1 MIRNPV
7 RSFVLLA
14 AAVLIAALPAAAQ
27 VPGLTLPPSGNNQY
41 SSVTQGI
48 GVVKV
53 TIAYNSP
60 HVHSPQG
67 EDRHG
72 KIWGTLVPYG
82 MANLGFG
89 TCGDQCP
96 WRGGANENT
105 VFTTSHDVQVQ
116 GKFLPAGSYGVHFIP
131 GKDEWTIAFSKN
143 STSWGSFFYDAKED
157 ALRVQAKPEKSD
169 YHEWLTYE
177 FTEREP
183 AKATAALKWEDL
195 QIPFTITVEH
205 PEDLYMESLRRELRT
220 SPGFNYQNWDAA
232 AQYTLTSK
240 THLDEGL
247 RWAEAAAHQPGI
259 GQENF
264 TTLST
269 LAQLQEANGKLDDA
283 KKSMEKALADPSAGP
298 IQLHQYGRQLLA
310 QKKSE
315 EAMKVFEL
323 NAKRYPNVWPV
334 HVGLARGHA
343 ALGHAKE
350 ALAEA
355 RLAVKQAPDEVN
367 RKSLEGMVK
376 QLEEGK
382 TGVN

>member
-1 MIRNPV
+1 MTRNLT

-14 AAVLIAALPAAAQ
+14 AVVLLAAAPAAAQ
-27 VPGLTLPPSGNNQY
+27 FPGLTLPPSGNNQY

-53 TIAYNSP
+53 TITYNSP
-60 HVHSPQG
+60 HVHSPTG

-72 KIWGTLVPYG
+72 KIWGGLVPYG

-105 VFTTSHDVQVQ
+105 VFTTDHDVLVQ
-116 GKFLPAGSYGVHFIP
+116 GKPLPAGSYGVHFIP
-131 GKDEWTIAFSKN
+131 GQEEWTIVFSKN
-143 STSWGSFFYDAKED
+143 HTSWGSFFYDVKED

-169 YHEWLTYE
+169 YHEWLSYE
-177 FTEREP
+177 FTERTP

-195 QIPFTITVEH
+195 QLPFTIVVEH
-205 PEDLYMESLRRELRT
+205 PEDLYVENIRRELRNST
-220 SPGFNYQNWDAA
+220 GFNPQNWDAA
-232 AQYTLTSK
+232 AMYTVQSK

-247 RWAEAAAHQPGI
+247 RWAEVAAHGPGI

-264 TTLST
+264 NTLST
-269 LAQLQEANGKLDDA
+269 LAQLQEANGKAEEA
-283 KKSMEKALADPSAGP
+283 KKTMDKALADPSAGP
-298 IQLHQYGRQLLA
+298 IQIHLYGRQLLA
-310 QKKSE
+310 QKKNE

-343 ALGHAKE
+343 ALGHTKE

-355 RLAVKQAPDEVN
+355 KLAVKQAPDDGN
-367 RKSLEGMVK
+367 RKSIEAMIQKLEAGNSA
-376 QLEEGK
+376 
-382 TGVN
+382 VN

>member
-1 MIRNPV
+1 MTRNLI

-14 AAVLIAALPAAAQ
+14 AAVLLATVPAAAQ
-27 VPGLTLPPSGNNQY
+27 FGGLTLPPSGNNQY

-48 GVVKV
+48 GLVKV
-53 TIAYNSP
+53 TITYNSP
-60 HVHSPQG
+60 HVHSPTG

-72 KIWGTLVPYG
+72 KIWGGLVPYG

-105 VFTTSHDVQVQ
+105 VFTTDHDVLVQ
-116 GKFLPAGSYGVHFIP
+116 GKPLPAGSYGVHFIP
-131 GKDEWTIAFSKN
+131 GQEEWTIIFSKN
-143 STSWGSFFYDAKED
+143 HTSWGSFFYDAKED

-169 YHEWLTYE
+169 YHEWLSYE
-177 FTEREP
+177 FTERTP

-195 QIPFTITVEH
+195 QLPFTIVVER
-205 PEDLYMESLRRELRT
+205 PEDLYVENIRRELRT
-220 SPGFNYQNWDAA
+220 SPGFNPENWDAA
-232 AQYTLTSK
+232 AQYTVQSK
-240 THLDEGL
+240 AHLDVGL
-247 RWAEAAAHQPGI
+247 RWAEVAAHGPGI

-264 TTLST
+264 NTLST
-269 LAQLQEANGKLDDA
+269 LSQLQDANGKAEDA
-283 KKSMEKALADPSAGP
+283 KKTMEKALADPSAGP
-298 IQLHQYGRQLLA
+298 IQIHLYGRQLLA
-310 QKKSE
+310 QKKND

-343 ALGHAKE
+343 ALGHTKE

-355 RLAVKQAPDEVN
+355 KLAVKQAPDDGN
-367 RKSLEGMVK
+367 RKSLEAMIQK
-376 QLEEGK
+376 LEAGNSA
-382 TGVN
+382 VN

>member
-1 MIRNPV
+1 MTRNLV
-7 RSFVLLA
+7 RRLVLLA
-14 AAVLIAALPAAAQ
+14 AAALLAALPAAAQ
-27 VPGLTLPPSGNNQY
+27 GGLSLPPSGNNQY

-48 GVVKV
+48 GLVKV
-53 TIAYNSP
+53 TITYNSP

-72 KIWGTLVPYG
+72 KIWGGLVPYG

-105 VFTTSHDVQVQ
+105 VLTTTHDVLVQ
-116 GKFLPAGSYGVHFIP
+116 GKPLPAGSYGVHFIP
-131 GKDEWTIAFSKN
+131 GKEEWTIVFSKN
-143 STSWGSFFYDAKED
+143 NTSWGSFFYDAKED
-157 ALRVQAKPEKSD
+157 ALRVQAKPDKSE
-169 YHEWLTYE
+169 YHEWLSYE
-177 FTEREP
+177 FTERTP

-195 QIPFTITVEH
+195 QVLFTIAVEH
-205 PEDLYMESLRRELRT
+205 PDDLYVENIRRELRT
-220 SPGFNYQNWDAA
+220 TPGFNFQNWDAA
-232 AQYTLTSK
+232 ANYTLQSK
-240 THLDEGL
+240 SHLDEGL
-247 RWAEAAAHQPGI
+247 RWAEAAAHGPGI

-269 LAQLQEANGKLDDA
+269 LAQLQEANGKTEEARKTMDL
-283 KKSMEKALADPSAGP
+283 ALAHPTAGP
-298 IQLHQYGRQLLA
+298 IEIHLYGRQLLA
-310 QKKSE
+310 QKKND

-323 NAKRYPNVWPV
+323 NAKRHPNVWPV

-343 ALGHAKE
+343 ALGQTKE

-355 RLAVKQAPDEVN
+355 KLAVKQAPDEGN
-367 RKSLEGMVK
+367 RKSLEGMIK

-382 TGVN
+382 GIN